1 MSVVQ
6 ALASLRRAWGCLK
19 ERSSRY
25 CSSRTLISCSKL
37 TSSPFGNS
45 NHATSLNSNFWAS
58 TSTKPL
64 GRKNVVRKE
73 IRSGFSV
80 AASQKRS
87 TVCGRVCKCQNAA
100 LSLKVAPTKLARS
113 LKVALEKFAL
123 SLKLALEKPTTSL
136 KVAPEKYAPLLKVAS
151 EKSATSLKSTSL
163 KSPKPL
169 GKYTPTKLKSLR
181 SSLLCRAFLKSS
193 FLLSLGR

>member
-113 LKVALEKFAL
+113 LKVA
-123 SLKLALEKPTTSL
+123 
-136 KVAPEKYAPLLKVAS
+136 PEKYAPLLKVAL
-151 EKSATSLKSTSL
+151 EKPATSLKSTSL